1 MGSSTQ
7 PLLQHDFSTAMQQYQ
22 STLRLSSA
30 AHDAERGVKPQSCL

>member
-22 STLRLSSA
+22 STQVPEHPEALL
-30 AHDAERGVKPQSCL
+30 GCT